1 MDKKPADVIFSPA
14 VRKIQQQLGSN
25 DFINRLEDRD
35 HWQAELTDEII
46 LFIRNMDSFYLGT
59 ASKLG
64 RPYIQHRGGPKG
76 FVRVENKTTL
86 LFPDFEG
93 NRQYI
98 TVGNLTENDQAFIF
112 FMDYPNR
119 RRIKLWG
126 RAKVT
131 DINDES
137 LVFNNL
143 PESIRV
149 TRVTRF
155 EIEAWDENCRQHI
168 TPRYTA
174 DVDYI
179 QELMNAKN
187 QITELKKRIKTLEA
201 SRE

>member
-1 MDKKPADVIFSPA
+1 
-14 VRKIQQQLGSN
+14 
-25 DFINRLEDRD
+25 
-35 HWQAELTDEII
+35 
-46 LFIRNMDSFYLGT
+46 
-59 ASKLG
+59 
-64 RPYIQHRGGPKG
+64 
-76 FVRVENKTTL
+76 
-86 LFPDFEG
+86 
-93 NRQYI
+93 
-98 TVGNLTENDQAFIF
+98 
-112 FMDYPNR
+112 MDYPNR

>member
-1 MDKKPADVIFSPA
+1 MS
-14 VRKIQQQLGSN
+14 
-25 DFINRLEDRD
+25 
-35 HWQAELTDEII
+35 DEII
-46 LFIRNMDSFYLGT
+46 LFIQNMDSFYLGT

-76 FVRVENKTTL
+76 FVQIESKTSL
-86 LFPDFEG
+86 LFPDFDG

-126 RAKVT
+126 RARIT
-131 DINDES
+131 DINDAS
-137 LVFNNL
+137 LTFKNL
-143 PESIRV
+143 PTNIKVKRAIC
-149 TRVTRF
+149 F

-168 TPRYTA
+168 KPRYTA

-179 QELMNAKN
+179 QELTNAKN
-187 QITELKKRIKTLEA
+187 KITELQKRIKILEA
-201 SRE
+201 NRE